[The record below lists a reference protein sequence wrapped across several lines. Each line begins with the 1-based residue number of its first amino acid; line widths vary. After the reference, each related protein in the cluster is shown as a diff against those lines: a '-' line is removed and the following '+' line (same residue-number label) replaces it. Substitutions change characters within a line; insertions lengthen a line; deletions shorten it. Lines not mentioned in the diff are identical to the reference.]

1 MGRGRGE
8 NDSGECS
15 IATLNTQLHNH
26 YQLSPQLHG
35 MVHAVVRNEATW
47 KAKLPFSVPFIMGLV
62 SHFSL
67 VKN

>member
-47 KAKLPFSVPFIMGLV
+47 KAKLPYGFSITIQF
-62 SHFSL
+62 L